1 MERYRK
7 ARVKLVSVL
16 KKCAILS
23 SFSTFVVKIE
33 QSKDVFVV
41 DVEGCFHGE
50 PKEKIYASASVVCR
64 ARSFHSPIIPR
75 LCNINFFKSSA
86 EF

>member
-1 MERYRK
+1 MERYRE

-50 PKEKIYASASVVCR
+50 PKEKIHASASV
-64 ARSFHSPIIPR
+64 SMSSPIFPLSHYTQTMR
-75 LCNINFFKSSA
+75 H
-86 EF
+86 